1 MVAGVAGGTAGA
13 GGVQAFN
20 LSSGGTDLRRLA
32 SLEEDADLEDNS
44 PLFWQPG
51 TCVCVC
57 VCACVCVCVCV
68 CACVCV
74 CVRACVLPS
83 VPVWLLGF
91 FYWCVYVLLA
101 CGGVAFS
108 VEWHLRTM
116 ELWPR
121 DHSLM

>member
-68 CACVCV
+68 CVRVCVCVCV
-74 CVRACVLPS
+74 CVRVCFLAFLCGYLVFFIGVCTHCLLVGVWHSVLS
-83 VPVWLLGF
+83 GI
-91 FYWCVYVLLA
+91 
-101 CGGVAFS
+101 
-108 VEWHLRTM
+108 
-116 ELWPR
+116 
-121 DHSLM
+121 